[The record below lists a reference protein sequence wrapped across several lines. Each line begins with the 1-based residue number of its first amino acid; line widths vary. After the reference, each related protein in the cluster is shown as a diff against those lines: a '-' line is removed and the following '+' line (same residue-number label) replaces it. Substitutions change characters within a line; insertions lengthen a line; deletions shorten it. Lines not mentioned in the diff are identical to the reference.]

1 MSNGDVRNMSL
12 GRRELLS
19 LVASLMALMALG
31 IDILLP
37 AFDDIRVAFGL
48 AEDSSAP
55 GQLITVYFIGLAV
68 AQLFFG
74 PLSDWYGR
82 KPVIYAG
89 IAIYIIGSIG
99 SAIAPNF
106 VTLLLFR
113 LFGGLVLQEQGS

>member
-48 AEDSSAP
+48 VEDSSCLLYTSP
-55 GQLITVYFIGLAV
+55 SPRDQ
-68 AQLFFG
+68 
-74 PLSDWYGR
+74 R
-82 KPVIYAG
+82 
-89 IAIYIIGSIG
+89 GSRMPS
-99 SAIAPNF
+99 SA
-106 VTLLLFR
+106 
-113 LFGGLVLQEQGS
+113 

>member
-12 GRRELLS
+12 GRRELVS

-68 AQLFFG
+68 ANFYTVLAPASV
-74 PLSDWYGR
+74 PLLAYIPQR
-82 KPVIYAG
+82 FPAVI
-89 IAIYIIGSIG
+89 
-99 SAIAPNF
+99 
-106 VTLLLFR
+106 
-113 LFGGLVLQEQGS
+113 